1 MTVVLVGVIA
11 VTLIAYG
18 LIVLEERINAR
29 H

>member
-18 LIVLEERINAR
+18 LIVLEERVNR
-29 H
+29 GS

>member
-18 LIVLEERINAR
+18 LIVLEERINGG